1 MSFVNRANQSFT
13 THARLWYVIDAKDQ
27 VCGRLACFIGQILQ
41 GKTKPIYHHSLDVG
55 DYLVVTNTR
64 HITLTGAKWNKKIYR
79 HHTGYPGGLKEVVAR
94 NLHRSDGTRIL
105 WRAVYGMLP
114 KNNLRPIWMKRLYL
128 FEDMDHPYAENIF
141 SKLEAPASLP
151 KRLTEF
157 TPEEIANY
165 PRIYWFFFFCHQ
177 VDRLSQSSFLYC
189 PQKWPGYRT
198 VAIKINIYL
207 RLWFHYTRQGGL
219 RVTDRLQLHEQQY

>member
-1 MSFVNRANQSFT
+1 MWLKPSTKYYACAAAPQLQLQKWVTAVPVSVTKVVFQMSFVNRANQSFT
-13 THARLWYVIDAKDQ
+13 THARLWYIIDARDQ

-128 FEDMDHPYAENIF
+128 FEDTDHPYAENIF

-165 PRIYWFFFFCHQ
+165 PRIY
-177 VDRLSQSSFLYC
+177 
-189 PQKWPGYRT
+189 
-198 VAIKINIYL
+198 
-207 RLWFHYTRQGGL
+207 
-219 RVTDRLQLHEQQY
+219 

>member
-1 MSFVNRANQSFT
+1 MSFVNRANQSFA
-13 THARLWYVIDAKDQ
+13 THARLWYIIDARDQ

-128 FEDMDHPYAENIF
+128 FEDKDHPYAENIF

-165 PRIYWFFFFCHQ
+165 PRIYWFINFFLSSSGQTVTVFVSVLAPEMARQQNCGHENQYLPKGVVSLHQ
-177 VDRLSQSSFLYC
+177 AGR
-189 PQKWPGYRT
+189 PQGNW
-198 VAIKINIYL
+198 
-207 RLWFHYTRQGGL
+207 
-219 RVTDRLQLHEQQY
+219 